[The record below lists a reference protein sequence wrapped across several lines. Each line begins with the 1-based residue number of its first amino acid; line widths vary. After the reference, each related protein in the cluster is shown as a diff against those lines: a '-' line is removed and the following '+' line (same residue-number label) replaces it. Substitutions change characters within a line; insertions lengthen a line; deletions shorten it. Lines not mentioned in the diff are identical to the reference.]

1 MAKRT
6 NERQLTKDD
15 DPDEDETETSGQAGT
30 FQRASAS
37 TLKARRQITIRY
49 VTYSLKRSLV
59 LFRNLN
65 S

>member
-49 VTYSLKRSLV
+49 VTY
-59 LFRNLN
+59 F
-65 S
+65 

>member
-15 DPDEDETETSGQAGT
+15 DPDEDETETSHPTGT

-37 TLKARRQITIRY
+37 KLKARRRITVRY
-49 VTYSLKRSLV
+49 VTYFSLV
-59 LFRNLN
+59 LFRNLD